1 MGRYITRC
9 FLGPQVVHCG
19 RQKWKNPV
27 ESLSHLVIYSVL
39 FLGLNF
45 FLSHQKIKESAF
57 NPLGLLSVQHGSS
70 CGQIFI
76 LFFYNLVAI
85 KMFESKKK
93 KKKVWIQSLKISNS
107 SFSFLF
113 LILLFA
119 FTKQAREQPHL
130 SQSLWRRLQGLR
142 GSFRLELGHSWA
154 CSSPGSKKKPPLP
167 PPAPIPASQA
177 AGLLKHLSFTLGYYK
192 HLLYSWK
199 GPHPHPRYSV
209 GIQAIF
215 MPQYTAWF
223 WTPFS

>member
-93 KKKVWIQSLKISNS
+93 KKKFESRALKFPMHHLVSCFLYFFLHSRNKQENS
-107 SFSFLF
+107 PICLSHFGGGCRGWEAASALN
-113 LILLFA
+113 LA
-119 FTKQAREQPHL
+119 TPGPVVARAPKRNHH
-130 SQSLWRRLQGLR
+130 
-142 GSFRLELGHSWA
+142 F
-154 CSSPGSKKKPPLP
+154 LP
-167 PPAPIPASQA
+167 PPRYQ
-177 AGLLKHLSFTLGYYK
+177 LHRQLGC
-192 HLLYSWK
+192 LN
-199 GPHPHPRYSV
+199 
-209 GIQAIF
+209 I
-215 MPQYTAWF
+215 
-223 WTPFS
+223 